1 MAGTPTVLVATASFE
16 SLAAGV
22 AETLGLP
29 DLRIVSV
36 EHPLGGIDE
45 KLGPRPGRRGGGAGP
60 APPDRAAM
68 TGAGCERCDP

>member
-1 MAGTPTVLVATASFE
+1 MEMAGTPTVLVATASFE
-16 SLAAGV
+16 SLASGV

-45 KLGPRPGRRGGGAGP
+45 NAVLDRADAAVEPALRLLTGPR
-60 APPDRAAM
+60 
-68 TGAGCERCDP
+68 

>member
-45 KLGPRPGRRGGGAGP
+45 DAVLDRADAAVEPALRLLTGPR
-60 APPDRAAM
+60 
-68 TGAGCERCDP
+68 